1 MNHGDADGEIEPA
14 LGVRKV
20 KSIRHERFVDFA
32 VVRYAHEIR
41 RSVARVNNSSAYRTG
56 GAMLHCV
63 GGELGKGNTPVRS
76 ENKHVGVD
84 KVLPITTTNIQSDRR
99 YRQPSEEML
108 NDWPR
113 LDGDTVSSTP
123 ER

>member
-41 RSVARVNNSSAYRTG
+41 RSVARVNNRPAYHV
-56 GAMLHCV
+56 GA
-63 GGELGKGNTPVRS
+63 ELGKGNTPVRS

-84 KVLPITTTNIQSDRR
+84 SKILPIAATDIQSDGRCW
-99 YRQPSEEML
+99 QLSQETL

-113 LDGDTVSSTP
+113 LDRDTVSSTP